1 MTTENSETRPST
13 PNLEP
18 LRQLTAK
25 DRYLE
30 GARAMLPFLVS
41 IIPMSLAGGALGP
54 ASGLSALET
63 LGLAMAANSGTAQ
76 FVAFSLVLQGASLV
90 TLFLTTLV
98 LGLRML
104 IYATVLR
111 EHFEDV
117 PRGLKALVAFG
128 LIDAIFFAAID
139 KLRDGTLN
147 SHKHW
152 YFLGASSLMYGV
164 WMTCTAIGA
173 VLGSLVPDLRSRG
186 LDFPMAAMF
195 VAMLV
200 LSVTS
205 RKLLAIAV
213 VSGITVLAAATLPYN
228 LGIVVAVV
236 AGVATGGLWDL
247 LAGRREAGTS
257 SAVTP
262 MEEN

>member
-1 MTTENSETRPST
+1 M
-13 PNLEP
+13 
-18 LRQLTAK
+18 
-25 DRYLE
+25 
-30 GARAMLPFLVS
+30 
-41 IIPMSLAGGALGP
+41 
-54 ASGLSALET
+54 
-63 LGLAMAANSGTAQ
+63 
-76 FVAFSLVLQGASLV
+76 

-117 PRGLKALVAFG
+117 PRGLKALMAFG
-128 LIDAIFFAAID
+128 SSTHL
-139 KLRDGTLN
+139 LRGHRQTPGRTLN

-213 VSGITVLAAATLPYN
+213 ASGVTVLATSALPYN
-228 LGIVVAVV
+228 LGIVVASWPVSPPVV
-236 AGVATGGLWDL
+236 SGIW
-247 LAGRREAGTS
+247 
-257 SAVTP
+257 
-262 MEEN
+262 